1 MSQPPDPALY
11 RSLLR
16 QFLDED
22 VGAGDITSESIVP
35 QDCLAAGRFTAKAPL
50 VLAGLEIAFEVFR
63 LLDPRVSTTARQ
75 RDGDSLSA
83 GDEPGEVRGP
93 ARVLLAGE
101 RVALNLLQR
110 LSGVATLTRQYVD
123 VVRGTNAIILDTRKT
138 TPGLRLLEKYAVTAG
153 GGHNHRSGLYDAVL
167 IKDNH
172 IRLAG
177 SVSGAVE
184 AARASRQEA
193 RFVEVEVSNTVEL
206 GEAIAAAPDIILL
219 DNMTPEELA
228 EAVRLA
234 RRQSSSI
241 LLEAS
246 GGITLANVRRY
257 AATGVDRISIGAI
270 THSAPAVDISL
281 EIEPLNA

>member
-1 MSQPPDPALY
+1 MSLSPDPALY

-177 SVSGAVE
+177 SVLAAIA

>member
-1 MSQPPDPALY
+1 MSQSPDPALY

-22 VGAGDITSESIVP
+22 TGSGDITSEAIVAP
-35 QDCLAAGRFTAKAPL
+35 DCLAIGRFTAKAPL
-50 VLAGLEIAFEVFR
+50 VLAGIEIAFEAFR
-63 LLDPRVSTTARQ
+63 LLDPRVSATAWR

-93 ARVLLAGE
+93 ARTLLAGE
-101 RVALNLLQR
+101 RVAVNLLQR
-110 LSGVATLTRQYVD
+110 LSGIATLTRQYVD
-123 VVRGTNAIILDTRKT
+123 AVRGTSAKILDTRKT

-153 GGHNHRSGLYDAVL
+153 GGCNHRAGLYDAVL

-177 SVSGAVE
+177 SVSRAVE
-184 AARASRQEA
+184 AVRASKRKA
-193 RFVEVEVSNTVEL
+193 RFVEVEVGNL
-206 GEAIAAAPDIILL
+206 GELQQAIAAAPDIILL
-219 DNMTPEELA
+219 DNMAPEALA
-228 EAVRLA
+228 EAVRFA
-234 RRQSSSI
+234 RRQSSEI
-241 LLEAS
+241 GLEAS

-257 AATGVDRISIGAI
+257 AETGVDRISVGAI

-281 EIEPLNA
+281 EIESLKA

>member
-1 MSQPPDPALY
+1 MSLSPDPALY

-123 VVRGTNAIILDTRKT
+123 AVRGTNAIILDTRKT

-177 SVSGAVE
+177 SVLAAIA

>member
-101 RVALNLLQR
+101 RVALNVLQR

-123 VVRGTNAIILDTRKT
+123 AVRGTNAIILDTRKT

-177 SVSGAVE
+177 SVLAAIA

>member
-101 RVALNLLQR
+101 RVALNVLQR

-177 SVSGAVE
+177 SVLAAIA

>member
-1 MSQPPDPALY
+1 MSLSPDPALY

-101 RVALNLLQR
+101 RVALNVLQR

-177 SVSGAVE
+177 SVLAAIA